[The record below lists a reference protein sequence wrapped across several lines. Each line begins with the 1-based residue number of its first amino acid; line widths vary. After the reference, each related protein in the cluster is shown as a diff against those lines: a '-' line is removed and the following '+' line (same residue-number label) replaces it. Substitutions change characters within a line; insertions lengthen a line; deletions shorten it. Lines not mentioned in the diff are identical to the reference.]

1 MTFCRRIELDY
12 ENIKILQSF
21 HPLYVAFEKETGLKH
36 IETENITECVTRER
50 YGQAAQYRYLGTRYV
65 FRVEDENKFLLLLI
79 KTGLHFKEVDPNSY
93 SMCDEGDY

>member
-21 HPLYVAFEKETGLKH
+21 HPLYVACEKEMGLKY

-50 YGQAAQYRYLGTRYV
+50 YGQPAQYRYMGTRYV
-65 FRVEDENKFLLLLI
+65 FRVEDEKKFLLLLI
-79 KTGLHFKEVDPNSY
+79 KTGLKFKELNPNSY
-93 SMCDEGDY
+93 SMTDEGND